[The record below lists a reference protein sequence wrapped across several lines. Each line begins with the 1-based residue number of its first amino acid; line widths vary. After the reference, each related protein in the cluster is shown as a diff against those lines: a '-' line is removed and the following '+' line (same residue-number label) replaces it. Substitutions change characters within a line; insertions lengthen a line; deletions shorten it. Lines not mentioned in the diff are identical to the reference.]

1 LPAGRDPKTAF
12 ESHGL
17 LDDLKKALTERMLN
31 AEMDRHLGRESE
43 QAGRQPSQQQQRQDG
58 AHGHGKPELS
68 IPRIGRRALN
78 RR

>member
-43 QAGRQPSQQQQRQDG
+43 QAVGNHRNSSSAKMVLTG
-58 AHGHGKPELS
+58 MASLS
-68 IPRIGRRALN
+68 CRFRGSAGTL
-78 RR
+78 